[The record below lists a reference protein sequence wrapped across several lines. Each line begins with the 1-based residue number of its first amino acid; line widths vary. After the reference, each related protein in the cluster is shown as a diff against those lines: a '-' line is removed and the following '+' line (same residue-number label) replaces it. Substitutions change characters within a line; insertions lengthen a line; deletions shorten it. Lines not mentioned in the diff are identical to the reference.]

1 MFTKSLAVAL
11 IMTALCAPIA
21 TAQTPIERLAP
32 ENAVLVV
39 GSRNF
44 QTLADHFKATP
55 LWTLWNDPSM
65 VKLRADAM
73 KQFDEEMTK
82 MFEDLGVEK
91 DSMVAPTGAVGFAV
105 FTAPDDMGVPKPAF
119 LATADYGSPENV
131 EKIDALIQ
139 AALARGEKEGDL
151 EFEHKDVDGR
161 KLYTVDFS
169 KMQAKAQAAEA
180 DEDMEDMDDM
190 PMPQPSEMM
199 KNMTKVHFVRD
210 GNVMMFATDMNAMS
224 DAMELNQGKGQPGG
238 PTPEPPSDMQRCVD
252 AFQ

>member
-151 EFEHKDVDGR
+151 EFEH
-161 KLYTVDFS
+161 
-169 KMQAKAQAAEA
+169 
-180 DEDMEDMDDM
+180 
-190 PMPQPSEMM
+190 
-199 KNMTKVHFVRD
+199 
-210 GNVMMFATDMNAMS
+210 
-224 DAMELNQGKGQPGG
+224 
-238 PTPEPPSDMQRCVD
+238 
-252 AFQ
+252 